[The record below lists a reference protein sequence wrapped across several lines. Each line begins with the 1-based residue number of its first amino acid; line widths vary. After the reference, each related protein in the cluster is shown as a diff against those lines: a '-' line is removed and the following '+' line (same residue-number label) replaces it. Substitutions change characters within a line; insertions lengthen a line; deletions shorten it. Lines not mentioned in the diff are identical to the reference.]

1 MNEQQTKK
9 NLEEENIPLSILR
22 RKMYIKNKIIQANAI
37 LLNTINVKITKSKSK
52 KRVRFNLAS
61 DV

>member
-1 MNEQQTKK
+1 MNKK

-37 LLNTINVKITKSKSK
+37 LLSTINVKITKSKSK
-52 KRVRFNLAS
+52 KRVRFNLAN